1 MKLCL
6 KILTVIVLTLTLAWA
21 GSTKYVS
28 IFLSPKAGA
37 LEFSGKRVAA
47 FVVLPDPLMR
57 EGREE
62 TLAEELRQRG
72 LDCFAGYTVLPGE
85 LVRDRE
91 KAKQF
96 LEKAKIS
103 GAVLIRLVGD
113 EERTSYS
120 PGTVWY
126 AQPYYPTF
134 WGYWNYG
141 WSAVYTPGYTWTDRV
156 ITLETLI
163 YSIDKD
169 ELLWAGR
176 SESTNPKDIKKFV
189 KDLVDEAGKQMR
201 KAGLVKK

>member
-6 KILTVIVLTLTLAWA
+6 RISFTVLLTLTLAWA

-28 IFLSPKAGA
+28 IFLSPAAGPSSLA
-37 LEFSGKRVAA
+37 GKRVAA
-47 FVVLPDPLMR
+47 FVVIPDQSMR

-62 TLAEELRQRG
+62 TLADELRQRG
-72 LDCFAGYTVLPGE
+72 LDCMAGYTVLPGE

-91 KAKQF
+91 RAKEFLKKAN
-96 LEKAKIS
+96 IS
-103 GAVLIRLVGD
+103 GAVLIRLLGD
-113 EERTSYS
+113 EEKTSYS

-126 AQPYYPTF
+126 TQPYYPTF

-141 WSAVYTPGYTWTDRV
+141 WSAVYVPGYKWTDRV

-176 SESTNPKDIKKFV
+176 SASTNPKDIRKFV
-189 KDLVDEAGKQMR
+189 KDLVDAAGKEMR